1 MTYSKTYLS
10 VIVLAL
16 AEVIKWSGIDI
27 GSEALTTTVL
37 TLFQIGSGLLILWER
52 FKKGGINALG
62 IKK

>member
-1 MTYSKTYLS
+1 